1 MPVKGDGVTE
11 ELHDEIRRRPQSGWL
26 AAWVIVALLVVGLP
40 LAFGVVALTVA
51 LVFGLIWTGYHG
63 LVLPVLSTQQMALN
77 LDSGPRIVA
86 FAVWLGLT
94 ACAAFG
100 LVRVWDFWTGNR
112 LTDSVGWALTVS
124 VGAVLLAI
132 SLSGWIVFFLFGLGW
147 F

>member
-1 MPVKGDGVTE
+1 MAE
-11 ELHDEIRRRPQSGWL
+11 QAHDETRRRSQSGWF

-63 LVLPVLSTQQMALN
+63 LVLPVLSAQQMALN